1 MDQYTAKIITDIL
14 HFLKTESWKAYVY
27 FIHTQHIPVETC
39 HLHFREL
46 SCAFRLSPL

>member
-14 HFLKTESWKAYVY
+14 HFLKMKSWKAYVFLY
-27 FIHTQHIPVETC
+27 THSTYQ
-39 HLHFREL
+39 L